1 MSNIEIYRE
10 AERYRHRERERER
23 DRDRENK
30 IQWEAERNGLSL
42 RETERN
48 YLKIAPH

>member
-1 MSNIEIYRE
+1 MRYTEKQRDTDIEK
-10 AERYRHRERERER
+10 ERER